1 MANLFR
7 TVVYRGGNKLGG
19 GPSPSGRGRR
29 KAPGEGHK
37 SSQILRPSPF
47 LKASPYRARASRPL
61 LEGEGGSSALYAP
74 RSRGTSFTAL
84 SRSFARR
91 SVSLNISSARI
102 VCACSRDF
110 P

>member
-37 SSQILRPSPF
+37 ASQILRPSPF

-61 LEGEGGSSALYAP
+61 PEGEGRTSAISNFFTADHSYAP

-84 SRSFARR
+84 SRSIARR
-91 SVSLNISSARI
+91 SVSLNISSA
-102 VCACSRDF
+102 
-110 P
+110 